1 MGNAKITLTT
11 FFAPP
16 ERAGQE
22 ELQAARVALASNPLA
37 LALLEAMPYFGLVLN
52 RQRQVIAAN
61 DKFVQALGAESGEVL
76 IGLRPGE
83 IVQCIQA
90 ETAPSGCGTAEACE
104 LCGAVNAILDCLKNK
119 NTASR
124 ECRIRTL
131 GAAGGGA
138 LDLLVQASFLTL
150 GTRDFVF
157 VALHDISSEK
167 RRRVLERV
175 FFHDVLNTAGGL
187 LGLAE
192 LLLEE
197 KDPKAEAEYKNDIY
211 RLSGRVIE
219 EIVAQRQLSAAE
231 HGELQLKISEVFLP
245 SLVEEVAEF
254 YRYHSVAYER
264 NLQLGEIPALSTK
277 TDAVLLRRIL
287 GNLIKNALEA
297 IPREE
302 IVTISGEDR
311 GEEFNLSV
319 HNPGVM
325 KKEVQQ
331 QIFQRSFSTKSG
343 EGRGIGTYSIKLFA
357 EQFLGG
363 KVSFSSEKPAGTTFT
378 ITLPKAGPPQAA
390 AQESSIPTG
399 P

>member
-1 MGNAKITLTT
+1 MVSAEKSPET

-16 ERAGQE
+16 ERAEQD

-52 RQRQVIAAN
+52 RQRQLIAAN
-61 DKFVQALGAESGEVL
+61 DKFVQALGVESGETL

-90 ETAPSGCGTAEACE
+90 ETAPSGCGTGEACE

-119 NTASR
+119 GSVSR
-124 ECRIRTL
+124 ECRIRTK
-131 GAAGGGA
+131 GRADGGA

-150 GTRDFVF
+150 GERDFVF
-157 VALHDISSEK
+157 VALHDISSAK

-197 KDPKAEAEYKNDIY
+197 KDPKTEEEYKNDIY

-219 EIVAQRQLSAAE
+219 EIIAQRQLSAAE
-231 HGELQLKISEVFLP
+231 QGELQLKIGEVELP
-245 SLVEEVAEF
+245 ALVGEVVEF
-254 YRYHSVAYER
+254 YRYHNVASER
-264 NLQLGEIPALSTK
+264 HLHLGEIPTLTIK
-277 TDAVLLRRIL
+277 TDAVLLRRVL

-297 IPREE
+297 IPREAT
-302 IVTISGEDR
+302 VTVLGEDL
-311 GEEFNLSV
+311 GEAIALSV

-325 KKEVQQ
+325 PKAVQQ

-343 EGRGIGTYSIKLFA
+343 EGRGIGTYSIKLFT
-357 EQFLGG
+357 EQYLGG
-363 KVSFSSEKPAGTTFT
+363 KVTFNSREPEGTTFT
-378 ITLPKAGPPQAA
+378 ITLPKAGPPPNPP
-390 AQESSIPTG
+390 SG
-399 P
+399 